1 MEFIHVVG
9 ICLVGGIIYLFMTR
23 NRGGVK
29 DIGRGINKALYE
41 HTSIIKDGVVYRP
54 VSAEKT
60 REPGMYRVVMRE
72 IENDG
77 RLGEDLHFV
86 LNEHDFQARSGLVLS
101 PGELVLEEKISTFAE
116 LVDPVAARLRD
127 EELIKF
133 FEHLEYETL
142 ENQLKDAEAGKRDLL
157 KTVSTTRKQMLG
169 WFDLLKTLKRENVKI
184 KGERDQLRGL
194 LDAYGNAPETINN
207 LVKAEA
213 TIRRLSN
220 ENAELRAGETAAAEA
235 TKSILG
241 RSPDGGGHADTVVV
255 SK

>member
-9 ICLVGGIIYLFMTR
+9 ICLVVGIIYLFMTR

-29 DIGRGINKALYE
+29 DIGRDVNKALYN

-72 IENDG
+72 IEEDG
-77 RLGEDLHFV
+77 RLGDDLHFV
-86 LNEHDFQARSGLVLS
+86 LNEQDYHARFGLVLS
-101 PGELVLEEKISTFAE
+101 PGELVLEEKITTFAQ

-157 KTVSTTRKQMLG
+157 KTVYSTRKQMVG
-169 WFDLLKTLKRENVKI
+169 WFDLLKTMKRENIKI
-184 KGERDQLRGL
+184 KGERDQLKGM
-194 LDAYGNAPETINN
+194 LDAYGSAPETINH
-207 LVKAEA
+207 LIKAEA
-213 TIRRLSN
+213 TIRQLSLKI
-220 ENAELRAGETAAAEA
+220 AELQAGETATAEA
-235 TKSILG
+235 VKSMMG
-241 RSPDGGGHADTVVV
+241 RPPDGGGHSDTVVV
-255 SK
+255 K

>member
-9 ICLVGGIIYLFMTR
+9 ICLAFGIIYLFMTR

-29 DIGRGINKALYE
+29 DIGRGVNKALYD

-60 REPGMYRVVMRE
+60 REPGMYRVVMQE
-72 IENDG
+72 IEDDG
-77 RLGEDLHFV
+77 RRGEDLHFV
-86 LNEHDFQARSGLVLS
+86 LNEHDYQARAGLVLS
-101 PGELVLEEKISTFAE
+101 PGELVLEEKITTFAE

-133 FEHLEYETL
+133 FEHLEYENL

-157 KTVSTTRKQMLG
+157 KTVSTTRKQMVG
-169 WFDLLKTLKRENVKI
+169 WLDTLKTLKKENVKI
-184 KGERDQLRGL
+184 KSERDRL
-194 LDAYGNAPETINN
+194 LAVLDEYGSAPETVNQ
-207 LVKAEA
+207 LVKANA
-213 TIRRLSN
+213 MIVQLSKKC
-220 ENAELRAGETAAAEA
+220 AELEAGETATAEA
-235 TKSILG
+235 VKSVLG
-241 RSPDGGGHADTVVV
+241 RSGDGGGQGETVVV

>member
-9 ICLVGGIIYLFMTR
+9 ICLAFGIIYLFMTR

-29 DIGRGINKALYE
+29 DIGRGVNKALYD

-54 VSAEKT
+54 VSSEKT

-72 IENDG
+72 IEDDG
-77 RLGEDLHFV
+77 RMGEDLHFV
-86 LNEHDFQARSGLVLS
+86 LNAYDFQARSGLILS

-116 LVDPVAARLRD
+116 LVNPVAAHLRD
-127 EELIKF
+127 VELTKF
-133 FEHLEYETL
+133 FDQLDYETL
-142 ENQLKDAEAGKRDLL
+142 ENQLKDAEAGKRDLM
-157 KTVSTTRKQMLG
+157 KTVSATRKQMLG
-169 WFDLLKTLKRENVKI
+169 WFDLLKILKRENVKI
-184 KGERDQLRGL
+184 KGERDQLMGL

>member
-1 MEFIHVVG
+1 MEFAYVVG
-9 ICLVGGIIYLFMTR
+9 ICLVVGIIYLFMTR

-29 DIGRGINKALYE
+29 DIGRGVNKALYD
-41 HTSIIKDGVVYRP
+41 HTSIVKDGTVYRP

-72 IENDG
+72 IEDDG
-77 RLGEDLHFV
+77 RLGDDLHFV
-86 LNEHDFQARSGLVLS
+86 LNEQDYQARFGLVLS
-101 PGELVLEEKISTFAE
+101 PGELVLEEKITTFAQ

-133 FEHLEYETL
+133 FEHLEYENL
-142 ENQLKDAEAGKRDLL
+142 ENQLKDAEAGKKDLL
-157 KTVSTTRKQMLG
+157 KTVTSTRKQMLG
-169 WFDLLKTLKRENVKI
+169 WFGQLKKLKRENVAI
-184 KGERDQLRGL
+184 KGERDQLKGM
-194 LDAYGNAPETINN
+194 LDAYGSAPETINH

-213 TIRRLSN
+213 TIRRLSL
-220 ENAELRAGETAAAEA
+220 ENAELRAGETATADAV
-235 TKSILG
+235 KSVLG